1 MRRQL
6 FLVGFSDILNYGVL
20 IMLKEFVVL
29 KHSDILDFLDPLYV
43 VISIQE
49 PPNLEVTIDGELLL
63 VDSVH
68 GHATKDSLGK
78 CET

>member
-1 MRRQL
+1 
-6 FLVGFSDILNYGVL
+6 
-20 IMLKEFVVL
+20 
-29 KHSDILDFLDPLYV
+29 

-49 PPNLEVTIDGELLL
+49 PSNLEVTIHSKLLL

-68 GHATKDSLGK
+68 GHASKDSLGK